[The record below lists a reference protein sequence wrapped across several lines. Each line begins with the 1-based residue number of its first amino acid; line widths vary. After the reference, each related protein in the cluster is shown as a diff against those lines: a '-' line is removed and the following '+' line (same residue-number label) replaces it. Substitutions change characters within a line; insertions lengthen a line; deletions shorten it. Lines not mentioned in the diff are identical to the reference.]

1 MPNFKIKPVIGQE
14 AVVPEY
20 GLGRVISFR
29 DKEPARYI
37 EVKPYICGYPM
48 IFDPKNVKLIKIFF
62 EKQDIHIISQYKQSN
77 MEFNLCKK
85 DNYFSDNKTKAS
97 TSSIL

>member
-1 MPNFKIKPVIGQE
+1 MSNSRLNPVIGQE
-14 AVVPEY
+14 AVVPKY

-29 DKEPARYI
+29 NKEPARYI

-48 IFDPKNVKLIKIFF
+48 LFDPKNVKLTKIFF
-62 EKQDIHIISQYKQSN
+62 EKQDIHVTTQYKQLN

-85 DNYFSDNKTKAS
+85 R
-97 TSSIL
+97 